1 MRGQPR
7 ATTASRPARTRVA
20 YRGMGSNGVVS
31 RAASRDTDSALDVSR
46 DVESS
51 DEVERGVRPRRREH
65 LAWRPNAWAVFA
77 AATLVQSCSGL
88 AYSFGVYSDDLRTV
102 YPSQSAVD
110 LLGTAKDVGTY
121 FGVAGGVLY
130 DAFGARATLLAGAL
144 IHLAGYLGVWAT
156 LTRQPG
162 FVDPPLWRTAL
173 IVAVA
178 ANGNSLFDTAALLPS
193 MDNFPLERGVVVGI
207 LKAYLGLSSA
217 IFAQLYATFI
227 PRDGP
232 TAAKDPTAAF
242 VVLVAVVGAAVAVA
256 AAPFFPGAEDARDA
270 RNVGRRDARTVVDST
285 GPPERDEHDRVP
297 VLVSSSSFSSPSS
310 SSRDRRVAFGR
321 LTAAVVALV
330 AIVSSAAALDDPSL
344 IGANVRVPSWAGPT
358 LTAATC
364 VALAAPWI
372 ILRRGGNLRLFAAKK
387 EREEERSSA
396 EEERHRVEEERHRVE
411 GERYQYRYRA
421 GTNTF
426 RRDDDDLEDPLLPP
440 RYADESAD
448 ESADEFAVVDP
459 GPPPLLGCSTHGL
472 TLGESLRNAEQW
484 MLFVTICFS
493 SGAAMTLVNNVDA
506 TATAV
511 GCGSSAAT
519 ALVSVFSVCNCLGRL
534 CGGEASE
541 AAHRAGVPRPFFL
554 VLAQLAVAVG
564 MLAPVVAPNPA
575 GVFVA
580 VAIVGG
586 ALGAHWVVVPTMCC
600 EMFGDDAVG
609 AVYGWLSV
617 SPMIGSYALSTAVFG
632 RMYDAADPIAAAGG
646 NACVGARCFAGAFVV
661 CAAASGAAVALTAWL
676 GRRTA
681 HVYEYHRGKVNAGER
696 SPRGRRSRGEPEG
709 ALPLGER

>member
-1 MRGQPR
+1 
-7 ATTASRPARTRVA
+7 
-20 YRGMGSNGVVS
+20 MGSNGVVS

-51 DEVERGVRPRRREH
+51 DEVERGVRPRRRE

-242 VVLVAVVGAAVAVA
+242 VVLVAVVGAAAAAAA

-270 RNVGRRDARTVVDST
+270 LNVGRRDARTFVDST

-297 VLVSSSSFSSPSS
+297 VLVSSSSFSSRSS
-310 SSRDRRVAFGR
+310 SSHDRRVAFGR

-330 AIVSSAAALDDPSL
+330 A
-344 IGANVRVPSWAGPT
+344 
-358 LTAATC
+358 
-364 VALAAPWI
+364 VA
-372 ILRRGGNLRLFAAKK
+372 RRR
-387 EREEERSSA
+387 
-396 EEERHRVEEERHRVE
+396 
-411 GERYQYRYRA
+411 
-421 GTNTF
+421 
-426 RRDDDDLEDPLLPP
+426 
-440 RYADESAD
+440 
-448 ESADEFAVVDP
+448 
-459 GPPPLLGCSTHGL
+459 
-472 TLGESLRNAEQW
+472 
-484 MLFVTICFS
+484 
-493 SGAAMTLVNNVDA
+493 
-506 TATAV
+506 
-511 GCGSSAAT
+511 
-519 ALVSVFSVCNCLGRL
+519 
-534 CGGEASE
+534 
-541 AAHRAGVPRPFFL
+541 
-554 VLAQLAVAVG
+554 
-564 MLAPVVAPNPA
+564 
-575 GVFVA
+575 
-580 VAIVGG
+580 
-586 ALGAHWVVVPTMCC
+586 
-600 EMFGDDAVG
+600 
-609 AVYGWLSV
+609 
-617 SPMIGSYALSTAVFG
+617 
-632 RMYDAADPIAAAGG
+632 
-646 NACVGARCFAGAFVV
+646 
-661 CAAASGAAVALTAWL
+661 
-676 GRRTA
+676 
-681 HVYEYHRGKVNAGER
+681 
-696 SPRGRRSRGEPEG
+696 RRSTTR
-709 ALPLGER
+709 L